1 MTLRLQLVKDEKVIY
16 EMPLEMSSW
25 TRRRIEEELELV
37 ESQIERVRAI
47 HEMLSSE
54 TRIRMLNRII
64 RNMDVRFSDLMDHL
78 DANQKIVNENL
89 QRLRSRHM
97 IRRHETNP
105 REVHYTASRL
115 GIASFLAMTALH
127 RVMDELKDE

>member
-1 MTLRLQLVKDEKVIY
+1 MTLKLQLVRDDKVIY
-16 EMPLEMSSW
+16 EMPLEMSIW

-37 ESQIERVRAI
+37 ESQIERVSAI
-47 HEMLSSE
+47 HEMLSSG

-64 RNMDVRFSDLMDHL
+64 QNMDLRFSDIMNQL

-97 IRRHETNP
+97 ISRHETNP

-115 GIASFLAMTALH
+115 GIASLLMMTALH
-127 RVMDELKDE
+127 RVMDELKEE

>member
-1 MTLRLQLVKDEKVIY
+1 MTLKLQLVRDNKVIY
-16 EMPLEMSSW
+16 EMPLEMSIW

-37 ESQIERVRAI
+37 ESQIERVSAI
-47 HEMLSSE
+47 HEMLSSG

-64 RNMDVRFSDLMDHL
+64 QNMDLMYQL
-78 DANQKIVNENL
+78 GANQKIVNENL

-97 IRRHETNP
+97 ISRHETNP

-115 GIASFLAMTALH
+115 GVASLLMMTALH
-127 RVMDELKDE
+127 RVMDELKEE

>member
-1 MTLRLQLVKDEKVIY
+1 MTLKLQLVKDEKVIY

-25 TRRRIEEELELV
+25 TRRRIEEELELM
-37 ESQIERVRAI
+37 ESQIGRVSAM
-47 HEMLSSE
+47 HEMLSSG

-64 RNMDVRFSDLMDHL
+64 RNMDVRFSDLMDQL

-97 IRRHETNP
+97 INRHETNP

-115 GIASFLAMTALH
+115 GIASYLAMTALH
-127 RVMDELKDE
+127 RVIDELKEE

>member
-1 MTLRLQLVKDEKVIY
+1 MTLKLQLVRDNKVIY
-16 EMPLEMSSW
+16 EMPLEMSIW

-37 ESQIERVRAI
+37 EGQIERVSAI
-47 HEMLSSE
+47 HEMLSSG

-64 RNMDVRFSDLMDHL
+64 QNMDVRFSDLMNQL

-89 QRLRSRHM
+89 QRLRSRRM
-97 IRRHETNP
+97 ISRHETNP

-115 GIASFLAMTALH
+115 GVASLLMMTALH
-127 RVMDELKDE
+127 RVMDELKEE